1 MHEVQVIV
9 KKPGSRP
16 VARVIVIDDSSQKP
30 QAKSHVPVQAQTSWT
45 GQVQGGGGVY
55 HGRRKNRK

>member
-9 KKPGSRP
+9 KKPGCRR

-30 QAKSHVPVQAQTSWT
+30 QARSHVPVQAQTSWT
-45 GQVQGGGGVY
+45 GQVQGGGGMFY
-55 HGRRKNRK
+55 GRRKNKK